1 MNSAIRT
8 RLSVMMFLQYVIW
21 GAWLPLLSLYLSK
34 YLGFSGGQIAWMLN
48 AFAIASLT
56 GWLFGGQLA
65 DRYFEQSKFLAVSH
79 LIGGLAMLGLVFTK
93 TFWPMFGLMLLH
105 CFFYVPTLSVTNAIA
120 FANLK
125 DAQKD
130 FGAVRVWGT
139 IGWIAASWPFIFIL
153 ADWANIPTM
162 AQAGGFVSWLGKVFS
177 TPKTGATMEVALRSM
192 FMVSFV
198 VSMLLAA
205 FCLTLPK
212 TPPSKG
218 ESGFAPLQS
227 FKYLGIPAI
236 LILFVVTFFDS
247 LVHYCYFF
255 WSGPFYS
262 KMGLPENWVTAS
274 MSIGQIAEIATMAY
288 LGFFLKRLGWRTTMI
303 LGVLGHVIRFGI
315 YAIGSQHA
323 GENAWI
329 ALVLLS
335 NIVHGFA
342 YAFFFATVYIFVDE
356 NFPKDVRTSA
366 QSLFNLLILGIGPLV
381 GNEVWGRLGDRL
393 TTVAAD
399 GSKTIDFSTL
409 FLVPLVV
416 GIFSALF
423 LAIFFHPPKDAA
435 KPEAKPEPDL
445 AGV

>member
-8 RLSVMMFLQYVIW
+8 RLSIMMFLQYVVW
-21 GAWLPLLSLYLSK
+21 GAWLPQLSLYLGK
-34 YLGFSGGQIAWMLN
+34 YLNFSGDQIAWMLN
-48 AFAIASLT
+48 AFANASLT

-65 DRYFEQSKFLAVSH
+65 DRYFEQSRYLAVSH
-79 LIGGLAMLGLVFTK
+79 LIGGLAMLGLAFTK
-93 TFWPMFGLMLLH
+93 TFWPMFGLMLVH

-153 ADWANIPTM
+153 ADWSNIPTM
-162 AQAGGFVSWLGKVFS
+162 AQAGGFVSWLGEVFS
-177 TPKTGATMEVALRSM
+177 TAKTGAAMETGLRSM
-192 FMVSFV
+192 FWVSAA
-198 VSMLLAA
+198 VSLVLAA

-212 TPPSKG
+212 TPPAKG
-218 ESGFAPLQS
+218 EEGFAPLRS
-227 FKYLGIPAI
+227 FRYLAIPAI
-236 LILFVVTFFDS
+236 LVLFVVTFFDS

-255 WSGPFYS
+255 WSSPFYS
-262 KMGLPENWVTAS
+262 YMGLPENWVTAS

-288 LGFFLKRLGWRTTMI
+288 LGFFLKRLGWRTTMT

-315 YAIGSQHA
+315 YAIGSRHA
-323 GENAWI
+323 GESGWI

-335 NIVHGFA
+335 NVVHGFA

-381 GNEVWGRLGDRL
+381 GNVLWGRLGEGL

-399 GSKTIDFSTL
+399 GTKSTDYFQL
-409 FLVPLVV
+409 FLVPLGF
-416 GIFSALF
+416 GIFSALI
-423 LAIFFHPPKDAA
+423 LILFFHPPKETA
-435 KPEAKPEPDL
+435 KPAPEPEPEL